1 MKLKN
6 KKGQKM
12 ARKLIGIVCT
22 NPECAITFFL
32 NRRDFDEWD
41 DEIVCPFCKREVE
54 FEDDDDSGDDDE
66 N

>member
-1 MKLKN
+1 
-6 KKGQKM
+6 M